1 MKKVFTILIT
11 LLTLS
16 LFTNDTFAQCDSE
29 TQVPIENQG
38 FENWTDEGGYEDP
51 SGDFWDTANRTVLLS
66 TIIFPVEP
74 NVTKDS
80 DAHTGDYSAKL
91 VTSNWFTLLT
101 SATVFSGVYAANQ
114 DAPLESVKFG
124 KPFTDT
130 PDNFRVWYKYAP
142 VAGDSADVYTYL
154 TRWDGTQ
161 TVNVAEAQ
169 MKIYDA
175 TDEWTQLDIPF
186 TYLSGETPDSITMVF
201 ASSAAGD
208 DFAGQ
213 VGNTLWIDDPELYYC
228 TTGISQPMMSEVS
241 VNVFPNPA
249 TTDNI
254 RFELSKDVEGIV
266 KIFSNDGKNIVTSD
280 FTGNELSMNTALWST
295 GLYRYVIYDSNSTS
309 TLATG
314 TIIKE

>member
-1 MKKVFTILIT
+1 MKNVFTILIT

-29 TQVPIENQG
+29 TQIPVDNSG
-38 FENWTDEGGYEDP
+38 FENWVDEGNYEDP
-51 SGDFWDTANRTVLLS
+51 AGDFWDTANKTVDLLPL
-66 TIIFPVEP
+66 FLNA
-74 NVTKDS
+74 NVTKDTDS
-80 DAHTGDYSAKL
+80 HTGTYSAKL
-91 VTSNWFTLLT
+91 VTTDWFTLIT
-101 SATVFSGVYAANQ
+101 SATIFSGSFTPNQ
-114 DAPLESVKFG
+114 ADPTASVAFG

-142 VAGDSADVYTYL
+142 VAGDSAEIYTYL
-154 TRWDGTQ
+154 TKWNGSE
-161 TVNVAEAQ
+161 TVNVAEAYT
-169 MKIYDA
+169 KVYNA
-175 TDEWTQLDIPF
+175 ASEWTELDIPF

-208 DFAGQ
+208 DFEGQ
-213 VGNTLWIDDPELYYC
+213 VGNTLHIDDPELYYC
-228 TTGISQPMMSEVS
+228 VTGISQPMMSEVS

-266 KIFSNDGKNIVTSD
+266 NIFSNDGKKIVTRN
-280 FTGNELSMNTALWST
+280 FTGNELNMNTTLWSA

-309 TLATG
+309 ALATG